1 MTPRQPPLERR
12 CRPGFRRGHLA
23 RISHHLTT
31 EARDRPAI
39 TSLRLLAVL
48 NVLSSTPAFVKR
60 RAPRPDGPLTHFASP
75 RGEKSGLVL
84 RLYRLGIVK
93 LTRGGPG
100 EDDLEMKPANPR
112 YGYRYPGEVIAHASG
127 LRTKPVRLSPLDLSV
142 AGPTS

>member
-12 CRPGFRRGHLA
+12 CRPGFRHGH
-23 RISHHLTT
+23 
-31 EARDRPAI
+31 
-39 TSLRLLAVL
+39 
-48 NVLSSTPAFVKR
+48 
-60 RAPRPDGPLTHFASP
+60 
-75 RGEKSGLVL
+75 LVL

-93 LTRGGPG
+93 LTRRSPG

-112 YGYRYPGEVIAHASG
+112 AGYRYPGEVIAHASG